1 MIKNNYLCLS
11 LFSQCLYYF
20 PLVIEVIIKG

>member
-1 MIKNNYLCLS
+1 